1 MSSLP
6 FVHSPLSLLLT
17 LHSNQGKRLFRPSKP
32 YSANTSIC
40 LFCEKKSVA
49 KAKVFFLLIQS
60 ALFPTRATPLNPLIH
75 LHSSTTA
82 AVSFRIHCCSNG
94 FGGFASQWLQ
104 APNQSNLGR
113 KSWTQS
119 SWGKKSI
126 FPWKSHAVQL
136 ARVSRKDVEI
146 LGIFFHFLHSH
157 VPFLFFIFRNLPNP
171 KLLVHGL
178 RASYVSKHTV
188 HYDSQSSSTVAVAD

>member
-1 MSSLP
+1 M
-6 FVHSPLSLLLT
+6 
-17 LHSNQGKRLFRPSKP
+17 K
-32 YSANTSIC
+32 
-40 LFCEKKSVA
+40 KKSVA
-49 KAKVFFLLIQS
+49 KAKIFFLLIQ
-60 ALFPTRATPLNPLIH
+60 AAYFPRPRHPPRSLSYIFLEFNNQNY
-75 LHSSTTA
+75 
-82 AVSFRIHCCSNG
+82 SNG

-113 KSWTQS
+113 KSWTWS

-136 ARVSRKDVEI
+136 ARVSRKDVGI

-178 RASYVSKHTV
+178 RASYVGKRTV
-188 HYDSQSSSTVAVAD
+188 HYDSQSSSTVAVAGHCNAYAVSYTHLTLPTTSSV

>member
-1 MSSLP
+1 MQFS
-6 FVHSPLSLLLT
+6 
-17 LHSNQGKRLFRPSKP
+17 
-32 YSANTSIC
+32 
-40 LFCEKKSVA
+40 
-49 KAKVFFLLIQS
+49 
-60 ALFPTRATPLNPLIH
+60 
-75 LHSSTTA
+75 
-82 AVSFRIHCCSNG
+82 IHCYSNG

-113 KSWTQS
+113 KSWTWS

-178 RASYVSKHTV
+178 RASYVSKRTV
-188 HYDSQSSSTVAVAD
+188 HYNSQSSSTVAVAGQCNVYLFGRVGGFNFGVENVNGIWRLMYIVV

>member
-1 MSSLP
+1 MQFS
-6 FVHSPLSLLLT
+6 
-17 LHSNQGKRLFRPSKP
+17 
-32 YSANTSIC
+32 
-40 LFCEKKSVA
+40 
-49 KAKVFFLLIQS
+49 
-60 ALFPTRATPLNPLIH
+60 
-75 LHSSTTA
+75 
-82 AVSFRIHCCSNG
+82 IHCYSNG

-113 KSWTQS
+113 KSWTWS

-171 KLLVHGL
+171 KLLVHGPK
-178 RASYVSKHTV
+178 ASYVSKRT
-188 HYDSQSSSTVAVAD
+188 QSSYDLPKARASYRRRDNVMSYVTSGGWEGFQFWFRGERERDREIEV